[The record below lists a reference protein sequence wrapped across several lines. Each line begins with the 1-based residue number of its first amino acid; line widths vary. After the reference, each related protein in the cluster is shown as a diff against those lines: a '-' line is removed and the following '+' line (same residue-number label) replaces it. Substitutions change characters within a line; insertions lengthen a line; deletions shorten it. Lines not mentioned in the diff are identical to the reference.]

1 MRFSWPTRGKLFHL
15 SDSCLLQ
22 RWDFMIYV
30 VGRVLPLGPLA
41 LLLPSQTL
49 LLSEACVYQCWS
61 WNLSW
66 AHLGAW
72 WSINSHQSCLPC
84 RTTLPWLVGVTLF
97 PHHHPRCRPNGW
109 PKADQEFYI
118 TASLCWT
125 TLLCP
130 VSSAWHRRR
139 AKSLCSK
146 VPLDFTSWSR
156 GWEHPL
162 IIRNRWARGKHSQWL
177 QGSQTGTCRSWGWW
191 PVLLPQV
198 WPLLSLI
205 IVVLQLCSL
214 YSVTSLLRAGSLL
227 TRRCYETFLYP
238 FCEAPLA

>member
-1 MRFSWPTRGKLFHL
+1 MEFYDLCCREGSSTGPSGSAAPITDSAAVWGLCLPVLKLQSVLGSLGSLVVHQL
-15 SDSCLLQ
+15 SP
-22 RWDFMIYV
+22 
-30 VGRVLPLGPLA
+30 VLP
-41 LLLPSQTL
+41 
-49 LLSEACVYQCWS
+49 
-61 WNLSW
+61 
-66 AHLGAW
+66 
-72 WSINSHQSCLPC
+72 
-84 RTTLPWLVGVTLF
+84 TLPDHAALACWGVTLF

-146 VPLDFTSWSR
+146 VPLDFASWSR

-227 TRRCYETFLYP
+227 TCRCYETFLYP

>member
-1 MRFSWPTRGKLFHL
+1 
-15 SDSCLLQ
+15 
-22 RWDFMIYV
+22 MIYV
-30 VGRVLPLGPLA
+30 VGRVLPLGRLA

-49 LLSEACVYQCWS
+49 LCLRLVSASAEVGICPGLSRELGGPSALTSPAYPAGACC
-61 WNLSW
+61 
-66 AHLGAW
+66 LGLW
-72 WSINSHQSCLPC
+72 
-84 RTTLPWLVGVTLF
+84 RVTLF

-109 PKADQEFYI
+109 PKADQGFCI

-139 AKSLCSK
+139 AMSLCPK
-146 VPLDFTSWSR
+146 VPLDFASWSR
-156 GWEHPL
+156 GWEYPL

-177 QGSQTGTCRSWGWW
+177 QDSQTGTRRSWGWW
-191 PVLLPQV
+191 PVLLPQA
-198 WPLLSLI
+198 WPLFSLL

-227 TRRCYETFLYP
+227 TCRCYEIFLYP
-238 FCEAPLA
+238 FCETPLA